1 MDSNHL
7 YDPNH
12 TPSTGSGLLR
22 FRSAPSSVLATFVAD
37 DDDESGLDSDRLLSR
52 FASSNGPSEFEAK
65 SSVTSVSYAATLPP
79 PPQLPEPSGFL
90 GLPPHYP
97 RQSKGM
103 MNTIGLDQFLNDHH
117 AKPVESNLLRQ
128 SSSPAGMFTNLT
140 AQNGTVSLCFAPFRS
155 VHSVLLCFALFCSVL
170 HCFAVSLCLALF
182 CSVSLCFALFH
193 RFTLF
198 RSVSLCF
205 ALFRSVSLCY
215 GSVRSLMNY
224 EEDEQSPSSSIELR
238 RHNSL
243 SSRPPSSLGMLSQIP
258 EIASES
264 SFQYSHWNDP
274 ASFIDNLPSLK
285 RETEDDRKLFQ
296 NGESGNRMHH
306 LSLPNASST
315 TSDMVSVDKY
325 MQLQDSV
332 PCRIRAK
339 RGCATHPRSIAER
352 VRRTK
357 ISERMRKL
365 QELVPNMD
373 KQTNTA
379 DMLDLAVDYIKDLQ
393 RQYKILNENRAN
405 CKCMNKEKN
414 LI

>member
-12 TPSTGSGLLR
+12 IPSSGSGLLR
-22 FRSAPSSVLATFVAD
+22 FRSAPSSVLAAFVAD
-37 DDDESGLDSDRLLSR
+37 DNKSGLDSDRLISR
-52 FASSNGPSEFEAK
+52 FARSNGPSEFEAK
-65 SSVTSVSYAATLPP
+65 SPVTSVSYAATLPP
-79 PPQLPEPSGFL
+79 PQQQPEPSSFL

-97 RQSKGM
+97 RQSKRM

-117 AKPVESNLLRQ
+117 TKPVESNLLRQ
-128 SSSPAGMFTNLT
+128 SSSPAEMFTNPT
-140 AQNGTVSLCFAPFRS
+140 AQNG
-155 VHSVLLCFALFCSVL
+155 
-170 HCFAVSLCLALF
+170 
-182 CSVSLCFALFH
+182 
-193 RFTLF
+193 
-198 RSVSLCF
+198 
-205 ALFRSVSLCY
+205 Y

-224 EEDEQSPSSSIELR
+224 EEDEQSPSSSSELR

-274 ASFIDNLPSLK
+274 ASFIDNLSSLK
-285 RETEDDRKLFQ
+285 RETEDDGKLFQ
-296 NGESGNRMHH
+296 NGESGNRMQLLSHH

-315 TSDMVSVDKY
+315 ASDMVTVDKY

>member
-140 AQNGTVSLCFAPFRS
+140 AQNG
-155 VHSVLLCFALFCSVL
+155 
-170 HCFAVSLCLALF
+170 
-182 CSVSLCFALFH
+182 
-193 RFTLF
+193 
-198 RSVSLCF
+198 
-205 ALFRSVSLCY
+205 Y

-224 EEDEQSPSSSIELR
+224 EEDEQSPSSSNELR

-264 SFQYSHWNDP
+264 SFQYNHWNDP
-274 ASFIDNLPSLK
+274 ASFIDNLSSLK
-285 RETEDDRKLFQ
+285 RETEDDGKLFQ

-379 DMLDLAVDYIKDLQ
+379 GMLDLAVDYIKDLQ

>member
-7 YDPNH
+7 YDSNH
-12 TPSTGSGLLR
+12 IPPPSGSGLLR
-22 FRSAPSSVLATFVAD
+22 FRSAPSSVLTSFVD
-37 DDDESGLDSDRLLSR
+37 DTKSGLGSERLLSR
-52 FASSNGPSEFEAK
+52 FANSNGPNEFEAK
-65 SSVTSVSYAATLPP
+65 SPVTLTNTSVSYAATLPP
-79 PPQLPEPSGFL
+79 PQPEPSSFL

-97 RQSKGM
+97 RQSNGM
-103 MNTIGLDQFLNDHH
+103 MNTIGLDQFLNNHH
-117 AKPVESNLLRQ
+117 TKPVESNLLRQ

-140 AQNGTVSLCFAPFRS
+140 AQNG
-155 VHSVLLCFALFCSVL
+155 
-170 HCFAVSLCLALF
+170 
-182 CSVSLCFALFH
+182 
-193 RFTLF
+193 
-198 RSVSLCF
+198 
-205 ALFRSVSLCY
+205 Y
-215 GSVRSLMNY
+215 GSMRSLMNY
-224 EEDEQSPSSSIELR
+224 VGEEEEDQESPSSSNELR

-243 SSRPPSSLGMLSQIP
+243 SSRPPSSLGMLSRIP

-274 ASFIDNLPSLK
+274 ATFIDNLSSLK
-285 RETEDDRKLFQ
+285 TETEDDGKLFQ
-296 NGESGNRMHH
+296 NGESGNRMQLLSHH
-306 LSLPNASST
+306 LSLPKSSSST
-315 TSDMVSVDKY
+315 ASDMVSVDKY

-332 PCRIRAK
+332 PCKIRAK

-405 CKCMNKEKN
+405 CKCMHKEKN
-414 LI
+414 LM

>member
-1 MDSNHL
+1 MDSNTHSHL

-12 TPSTGSGLLR
+12 IPSSGSGLLR
-22 FRSAPSSVLATFVAD
+22 FRSAPSSVLAAFVAD
-37 DDDESGLDSDRLLSR
+37 DDKSGLDSVSLT
-52 FASSNGPSEFEAK
+52 N
-65 SSVTSVSYAATLPP
+65 TSVSYTATLPP
-79 PPQLPEPSGFL
+79 PQPPQPEPSSFM

-103 MNTIGLDQFLNDHH
+103 MNTIGLDQFLNNHH
-117 AKPVESNLLRQ
+117 TKPVESNLLRQ
-128 SSSPAGMFTNLT
+128 SSSPAGMFTT
-140 AQNGTVSLCFAPFRS
+140 QNG
-155 VHSVLLCFALFCSVL
+155 
-170 HCFAVSLCLALF
+170 
-182 CSVSLCFALFH
+182 
-193 RFTLF
+193 
-198 RSVSLCF
+198 
-205 ALFRSVSLCY
+205 Y
-215 GSVRSLMNY
+215 GSVSSLMNY
-224 EEDEQSPSSSIELR
+224 VGEEEDEQSPSSSNELR

-258 EIASES
+258 EIVSES

-274 ASFIDNLPSLK
+274 ASFIDNLSSLK
-285 RETEDDRKLFQ
+285 RETE
-296 NGESGNRMHH
+296 NGESGNRMQLLSHH
-306 LSLPNASST
+306 LSLPKSSSST
-315 TSDMVSVDKY
+315 ASDMVSVDKY

-332 PCRIRAK
+332 PCKIRAK

>member
-140 AQNGTVSLCFAPFRS
+140 AQNG
-155 VHSVLLCFALFCSVL
+155 
-170 HCFAVSLCLALF
+170 
-182 CSVSLCFALFH
+182 
-193 RFTLF
+193 
-198 RSVSLCF
+198 
-205 ALFRSVSLCY
+205 Y

-224 EEDEQSPSSSIELR
+224 EEDEQSPSSSNELR

-296 NGESGNRMHH
+296 NGEAGNRMHH

>member
-1 MDSNHL
+1 MDSNTHNHL

-12 TPSTGSGLLR
+12 IPSSGSGLLR
-22 FRSAPSSVLATFVAD
+22 FRSAPSSVLAAFVD
-37 DDDESGLDSDRLLSR
+37 DNKSGLESNRLLSR
-52 FASSNGPSEFEAK
+52 FASSNGPNEFEDK
-65 SSVTSVSYAATLPP
+65 SSVSYAATLPP
-79 PPQLPEPSGFL
+79 PQPEPSSFL

-103 MNTIGLDQFLNDHH
+103 MNTIGLDEFLNNHH
-117 AKPVESNLLRQ
+117 TKPVESNLLRQ

-140 AQNGTVSLCFAPFRS
+140 AQNG
-155 VHSVLLCFALFCSVL
+155 
-170 HCFAVSLCLALF
+170 
-182 CSVSLCFALFH
+182 
-193 RFTLF
+193 
-198 RSVSLCF
+198 
-205 ALFRSVSLCY
+205 Y

-224 EEDEQSPSSSIELR
+224 VGEEEEDQESPSSSNELR

-258 EIASES
+258 EIVSES
-264 SFQYSHWNDP
+264 SFHYSHWNDP
-274 ASFIDNLPSLK
+274 ASFIDNLSSSLK
-285 RETEDDRKLFQ
+285 TEAEDDAKLFQ
-296 NGESGNRMHH
+296 NGESGNRMQLLSHH

-315 TSDMVSVDKY
+315 TSDMVTVDKY

-332 PCRIRAK
+332 PCKIRAK